1 MLSYQIFTQTAVKT
15 VVDQLVVYTPFVGG
29 WLLYHIDM
37 VVFVYAFAWVFVLS
51 SIIPGL
57 LLGKERSVF
66 AQFLVCLTLALLGII
81 LIDTLRAYYGFD
93 LSNPEVLL
101 SFPYMQI
108 FTNIFFAVFY
118 LALPYIFMGAL
129 DYNGRKKRKQ
139 QHEHVK
145 KITDDF
151 FNRAEPP
158 KESPPLT

>member
-1 MLSYQIFTQTAVKT
+1 MVSYQIFTQTAVKT
-15 VVDQLVVYTPFVGG
+15 VVDQLVIYTPFVGS
-29 WLLYHIDM
+29 WLLYHLDM

-66 AQFLVCLTLALLGII
+66 LQFIVCLSLALLGII
-81 LIDTLRAYYGFD
+81 LIDTLQSSYGFD

-108 FTNIFFAVFY
+108 FTNVFFAVFY
-118 LALPYIFMGAL
+118 LALPYIFMAAL
-129 DYNGRKKRKQ
+129 DYNSRKKRKQ

-151 FNRAEPP
+151 FNKTQPP

>member
-1 MLSYQIFTQTAVKT
+1 MVSYQIFTQTAVKT

-29 WLLYHIDM
+29 WLLSHLDM

-66 AQFLVCLTLALLGII
+66 VQFLVCLSLALLGII
-81 LIDTLRAYYGFD
+81 LIDTLNSAYGFD
-93 LSNPEVLL
+93 LSKPEVLL
-101 SFPYMQI
+101 AFPYMQI
-108 FTNIFFAVFY
+108 FTNVFFAVFY
-118 LALPYIFMGAL
+118 LALPYIFMAAL
-129 DYNGRKKRKQ
+129 DYNSRKKRKQ
-139 QHEHVK
+139 QREHVK

-151 FNRAEPP
+151 FNKPQPP